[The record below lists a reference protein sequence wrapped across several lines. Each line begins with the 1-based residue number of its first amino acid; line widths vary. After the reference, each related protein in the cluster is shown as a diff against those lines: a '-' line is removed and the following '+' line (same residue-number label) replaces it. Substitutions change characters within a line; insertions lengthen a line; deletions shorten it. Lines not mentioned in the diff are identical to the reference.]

1 MIDPGFTT
9 EEMTRVFA
17 APSRVEAMLR
27 FEAALAMALAD
38 TGIAPPGPARNV
50 AEACS
55 APVSDPDAVLAAT
68 WVEGTPLEP
77 LLAEVRGRLSED
89 DANWLHH
96 GATTQDAIDTA
107 TMLQAGEG
115 LGILDTGLSD
125 LARLLARLVA
135 DHRDQPQM
143 GRTFLQHARPS
154 TFGFRAATWLDPV
167 LRHIVEIREARDG
180 LVVQLGGP
188 VGHLAPYGEKG
199 VEVMEALAS
208 RLGLGSPGI
217 AWHSDRSR
225 VSSLVALLERSA
237 QTMARIG
244 GDVALLASSDIAEVR
259 VRSGGSSS
267 MAGKRNPI
275 DAIRAVAAA
284 GACIGA
290 AGMVRGAGG
299 HELDRG
305 IGGWH
310 VEWLAVPLVF
320 ATTAAAV
327 EAMSACLDSLEVDAG
342 RMRSRA
348 GDAPDLDPRLID
360 RVLADHETL
369 VGPR

>member
-1 MIDPGFTT
+1 MIDPGFIT
-9 EEMTRVFA
+9 EEMARVFA

-27 FEAALAMALAD
+27 FEAALSLALAD
-38 TGIAPPGPARNV
+38 TGIAQTESAGRV

-55 APVSDPDAVLAAT
+55 TPVSDPDAVLAAT

-89 DANWLHH
+89 DVHWLHH

-107 TMLQAGEG
+107 TMLLAGEG
-115 LGILDTGLSD
+115 LGILDTGLAG
-125 LARLLARLVA
+125 LARVLARIVA

-167 LRHIVEIREARDG
+167 LRHIVEIRDARDG

-348 GDAPDLDPRLID
+348 NDVPDLDPRLID